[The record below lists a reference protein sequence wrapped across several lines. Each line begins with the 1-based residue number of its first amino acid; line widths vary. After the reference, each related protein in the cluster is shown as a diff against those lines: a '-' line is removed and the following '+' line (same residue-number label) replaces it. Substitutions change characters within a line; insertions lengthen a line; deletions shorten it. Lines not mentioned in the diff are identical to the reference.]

1 MKRTGSYN
9 DIIGSVTSQGD
20 PGNSA
25 SKAREEYPM
34 KSKVLLSL
42 LLTALFVLASS
53 CGTSSN
59 CPVCGTTSNGAYAVI
74 DVIAVPEHNPTGE
87 PGGPFN
93 SFDISTIAPNVTGT
107 GGPYLDFIS
116 DRIGLSMDVI
126 DTSQNLAVN
135 AIQGAN
141 AVTDNGD
148 SASACFQTLQPNY
161 TGAPPTPTVGIIPPT
176 ADVFGNFT
184 RYGCRTDM
192 SWQSGPTFHLN
203 TGFGPNGLFGGFPGA
218 QCCAA
223 RANGVNP
230 MSGPNGNTTT
240 IDGKFLLVGN
250 GSSTE
255 EIFDLTTMGLGTNP
269 PTPPTLIAN
278 IPTGVAGDWDGPQ
291 GISGCIASWQGEAGS
306 AYDCGDDRADEQAEA
321 TVTDSAGNQHQILAI
336 INGDPGLPFVTFMD
350 LTNVIGKTGTLQQQH
365 CLPLVPYLAYGPYP
379 AGYDPTTQTYPY
391 PSVPG
396 GPFGYP
402 LQATGTGIPGTGVS
416 GAGTPLPSPVLDPTV
431 GGSFNPPSCII
442 GQIYY
447 DGAGGLASGGSGAG
461 YGLNSTFSVDTVP
474 VPGTPGGTFP
484 CPDPSSVHV
493 FSGVSGSVDDGP
505 AGDPG
510 FGVLPTGSD
519 YVIPCHHGPLLDQTF
534 GIFCNQSAP
543 GSNCAGAV
551 APAGL
556 GQMAFD
562 PATGYVLLTNS
573 NSLGSSTAIGNLDVI
588 NLQLGVNT
596 CTNVAGTITGQPC
609 GPVVIGTIVTPNC
622 MPGSIVQGPGENFL
636 IGCADH
642 DGEAFPPNEY
652 VINLSGGFNASSG
665 GYNVNCVGPMVNCV
679 QVYNTGG
686 VDEIWYNP
694 GDNKY
699 YLAARDLPTGAA
711 MGVVDANSNE
721 FLVNFPTNTN
731 SHSIAVDP
739 STNHAFVPM
748 QAGTICET
756 QSANG
761 CVGVVGEQ

>member
-1 MKRTGSYN
+1 MKSRIFLTILLVSLFV
-9 DIIGSVTSQGD
+9 IGSG
-20 PGNSA
+20 
-25 SKAREEYPM
+25 
-34 KSKVLLSL
+34 
-42 LLTALFVLASS
+42 
-53 CGTSSN
+53 CGTASN
-59 CPVCGTTSNGAYAVI
+59 CPVCGTTTNGAYAVI
-74 DVIAVPEHNPTGE
+74 NVIPVPEANPTGE

-107 GGPYLDFIS
+107 GGPYLDYIS
-116 DRIGLSMDVI
+116 DRIGLAMVVI
-126 DTSQNLAVN
+126 DTSQNIAVN

-141 AVTDNGD
+141 AVVDNGD
-148 SASACFQTLQPNY
+148 NASACPTIVQP
-161 TGAPPTPTVGIIPPT
+161 GSSPPANVGIIPPT

-192 SWQSGPTFHLN
+192 SWQSGPTFHLF

-218 QCCAA
+218 QCCAS
-223 RANGVNP
+223 RSNGVNP
-230 MSGPNGNTTT
+230 MSGPDGNTTT
-240 IDGKFLLVGN
+240 VDGKFLLVGN

-255 EIFDLTTMGLGTNP
+255 EVFDLTTMSLATNP

-306 AYDCGDDRADEQAEA
+306 AFDCGDDRADEQALGS
-321 TVTDSAGNQHQILAI
+321 VTAADGSTHQVLAI

-350 LTNVIGKTGTLQQQH
+350 LTNVLGKTGTLQQQH

-379 AGYDPTTQTYPY
+379 IGYSPAFNATTGTYGSYPY
-391 PSVPG
+391 PSVTPG
-396 GPFGYP
+396 VFAYP
-402 LQATGTGIPGTGVS
+402 LQGSGTGIIGTGNGGN
-416 GAGTPLPSPVLDPTV
+416 GAPYPSPGLDPTV

-447 DGAGGLASGGSGAG
+447 DGAGTGPAGSSPAAGLSAG
-461 YGLNSTFSVDTVP
+461 VSVDTV
-474 VPGTPGGTFP
+474 GATFP

-510 FGVLPTGSD
+510 FGILPTGAN
-519 YVIPCHHGPLLDQTF
+519 YVIPCHHGPIVNYTT
-534 GIFCNQSAP
+534 GAFCNQASP
-543 GSNCAGAV
+543 GAGCAGAV

-573 NSLGSSTAIGNLDVI
+573 NSIGTATNIGNVDVI
-588 NLQLGVNT
+588 DLRLGNNT

-609 GPVVIGTIVTPNC
+609 GPVVIGSIVTPNC

-652 VINLSGGFNASSG
+652 VINLSGGFSASAG
-665 GYNVNCVGPMVNCV
+665 GYNVNCVSTMVNCV
-679 QVYNTGG
+679 QIFNTGG

-699 YLAARDLPTGAA
+699 YLAARDLPNGPA
-711 MGVVDANSNE
+711 MGVIDAATNE
-721 FLVNFPTNTN
+721 WLVNFPTNTN
-731 SHSIAVDP
+731 AHSISVDP
-739 STNHAFVPM
+739 SDNHAFVPF
-748 QAGTICET
+748 QAGTICTT

-761 CVGVVGEQ
+761 CVGVVAEQ